1 MGILTWLQ
9 DLKQSTLETEE
20 SEPPQGQDL
29 KAQLEQLGHV
39 SMDKMMVPRAL
50 VTALDVDVQLR
61 RFRRL
66 KSSKVNYFPVY
77 KGDLDNILGWISKE
91 RLLQL
96 RERGEDIQVIQH
108 VQPVPSVQET
118 SSAPELAET
127 FLASG
132 APLVVVKNSLGGT
145 AGIVWRAEFLELLSG
160 VSADR
165 APTLAATTEP
175 NHEI

>member
-1 MGILTWLQ
+1 
-9 DLKQSTLETEE
+9 
-20 SEPPQGQDL
+20 
-29 KAQLEQLGHV
+29 
-39 SMDKMMVPRAL
+39 
-50 VTALDVDVQLR
+50 

-96 RERGEDIQVIQH
+96 RERGEDIQVVQH
-108 VQPVPSVQET
+108 VQPVPIVKET
-118 SSAPELAET
+118 SSVSELAET

-132 APLVVVKNSLGGT
+132 APLLVVKNALGGT
-145 AGIVWRAEFLELLSG
+145 AGIVWRTEFLELISG
-160 VSADR
+160 VSAER
-165 APTLAATTEP
+165 APTLAATSEP